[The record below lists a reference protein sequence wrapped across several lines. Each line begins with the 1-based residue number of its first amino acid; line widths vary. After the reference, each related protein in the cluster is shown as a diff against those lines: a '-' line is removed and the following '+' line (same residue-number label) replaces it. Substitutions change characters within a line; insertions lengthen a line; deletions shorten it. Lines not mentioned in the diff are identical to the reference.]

1 MARARPPWAG
11 EGGRFGYDAD
21 RQDAHRRPPP
31 LHPARAGTAKTA
43 KVPTRARDIRPYD
56 CGQARGARREDDMPR
71 HQSRA
76 GQRAR
81 AVQKATG
88 TKGKYTEL
96 LRAKPGPRSA
106 RREPAHAEAA
116 RRLAARLRADLGAE
130 GETAARLVDEAVAWA
145 LKDLELKHA
154 LLRAHGD
161 PAARACLR
169 PAVDEHAVGAVAVHD
184 APLVQVV
191 CMVLELA
198 AGEEDAASADLLR
211 AAADVLDRLVG
222 HGNHLCNPAI
232 YGVQAGG
239 WLTEQRAWERIY
251 TTTAPVAVV
260 AAAALRTM
268 REAARIPDE
277 DELTDADCM
286 FTLQEAVRFA
296 RTAADLAVC
305 PAA

>member
-1 MARARPPWAG
+1 
-11 EGGRFGYDAD
+11 
-21 RQDAHRRPPP
+21 
-31 LHPARAGTAKTA
+31 
-43 KVPTRARDIRPYD
+43 
-56 CGQARGARREDDMPR
+56 MPR
-71 HQSRA
+71 NQSRA

-88 TKGKYTEL
+88 AKGKYTEL
-96 LRAKPGPRSA
+96 LREETRPRPVL
-106 RREPAHAEAA
+106 REPVHAEPA
-116 RRLAARLRADLGAE
+116 RRLAAHLRADLGAD
-130 GETAARLVDEAVAWA
+130 GEKAARLVDEALAWA
-145 LKDLELKHA
+145 LKDSGLKQA
-154 LLRAHGD
+154 LLRM
-161 PAARACLR
+161 PVNSAARARRVAALH
-169 PAVDEHAVGAVAVHD
+169 EHAADEVTVHD

-191 CMVLELA
+191 YSVLETA
-198 AGEEDAASADLLR
+198 AEEEVSADLLR

-222 HGNHLCNPAI
+222 ASHISNPAI
-232 YGVQAGG
+232 YGTRAGG
-239 WLTEQRAWERIY
+239 WLTETRMWERVY

-296 RTAADLAVC
+296 RTAADLAVR